1 MKAFVLLPLANINV
15 PMNSRTENE
24 ESFCGSDY
32 SEIEIG
38 RMTDLDYALAKKR
51 FEAFLRQ
58 EREGQKKLECE
69 FAQEL
74 DQLLATLRR
83 NRVDPNTDPPG
94 WPDF

>member
-1 MKAFVLLPLANINV
+1 MKAFLLLPLANIMIS
-15 PMNSRTENE
+15 MNSRTENE
-24 ESFCGSDY
+24 SCCGNDY

-38 RMTDLDYALAKKR
+38 RMTDLDYALAQKR

-58 EREGQKKLECE
+58 EREGQKKLEFE

-74 DQLLATLRR
+74 DELLATLRR